1 MSTSTQDRETLRLFE
16 VAQRLGV
23 AKVTHAQLHA
33 QGIPH
38 VHMDGPHEP
47 GNYAAGRRPLVTVK
61 ALDRWLE
68 RGGDAA

>member
-1 MSTSTQDRETLRLFE
+1 MSTSTEVRQTLRLYE

-23 AKVTHAQLHA
+23 GKVTHAQLHA

-38 VHMDGPHEP
+38 VHMDGPHAL
-47 GNYAAGRRPLVTVK
+47 GDYSAGRRPLVTVA